1 MDESITDKATSL
13 PNSEAGLL
21 GALLSNPE
29 LSGRL
34 KSILSSVTE
43 GKLSEEDAEG
53 SREPPST
60 PKPTGT
66 DGLSALLSD
75 PTLLAKLPSILSIVK
90 PLLSSISPS
99 TPSPLNETDAKSGS
113 PACRDNLLL
122 ALKPFLSPERRQAV
136 DAMLRISKLGEILG
150 QLK

>member
-1 MDESITDKATSL
+1 MDEITADKATSL
-13 PNSEAGLL
+13 PNSDAGLL

-34 KSILSSVTE
+34 RSLLSSVTE
-43 GKLSEEDAEG
+43 GNDSVESKEAREE
-53 SREPPST
+53 PSSAS
-60 PKPTGT
+60 PTGA
-66 DGLSALLSD
+66 DGLSALLGD
-75 PTLLAKLPSILSIVK
+75 PTLLAKLPSILSVVK
-90 PLLSSISPS
+90 PLLSGFSL
-99 TPSPLNETDAKSGS
+99 PSPTPTNEADAKSAG

-136 DAMLRISKLGEILG
+136 DTLLRVAKLGEVLG